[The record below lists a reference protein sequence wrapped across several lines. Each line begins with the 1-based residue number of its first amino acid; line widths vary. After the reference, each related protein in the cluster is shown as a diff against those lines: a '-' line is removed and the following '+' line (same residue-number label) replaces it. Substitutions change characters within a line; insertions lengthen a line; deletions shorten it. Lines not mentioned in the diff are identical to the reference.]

1 MLLCIKESHHWCSS
15 HSFSRSV
22 WLETIAVEYRRC
34 RLVVDCCVFLSLLL
48 SSSSCVCFGLRPV
61 WLAVWL
67 AVLLGTW
74 LGDAVEIV
82 PF

>member
-1 MLLCIKESHHWCSS
+1 MKETHRCSS
-15 HSFSRSV
+15 HLFFCSV

-34 RLVVDCCVFLSLLL
+34 RLVVDRCVFLSLLS

-67 AVLLGTW
+67 AVFFWTW
-74 LGDAVEIV
+74 LGDSFEIV
-82 PF
+82 PFEGTA